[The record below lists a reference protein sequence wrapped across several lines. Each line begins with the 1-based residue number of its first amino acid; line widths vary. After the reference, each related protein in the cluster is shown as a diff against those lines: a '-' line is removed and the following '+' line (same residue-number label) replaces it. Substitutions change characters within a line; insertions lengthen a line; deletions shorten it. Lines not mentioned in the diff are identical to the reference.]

1 MTYYGSIVLVG
12 NDTDG
17 AVIRNVRVRAQAFS
31 CQNSCPRMPDWS
43 MIPGA
48 NHRPGNVSCA
58 AISLSRNTHRDAGAF
73 QYYPSQ
79 GSFSIE
85 NLAYKLVLARMD
97 AVKSTG
103 FYHQWIGCEVTEG
116 LPAKHQPVSV
126 IFYPL
131 V

>member
-1 MTYYGSIVLVG
+1 MHTMTYYGSIVLVG

-73 QYYPSQ
+73 HYYPSQ
-79 GSFSIE
+79 GFSALRTSRTNWCWPAWTPSSRLGSTISGS
-85 NLAYKLVLARMD
+85 AARLPR
-97 AVKSTG
+97 VFLRSTS
-103 FYHQWIGCEVTEG
+103 
-116 LPAKHQPVSV
+116 P
-126 IFYPL
+126 
-131 V
+131 